1 MDVFSLSL
9 FVYLVGVGA
18 ASGLVYSDKSLKVIS
33 DDSDVLYTYNMD
45 GNNIDKLSLH
55 PSGELLEKRA
65 KPEKSD
71 FEAITSYQDTY
82 YIFGSGSDKNRN
94 SLIKVAGESNEV
106 TQESLI
112 PLYQDLRRAAE
123 ISEEDFNIE
132 GAIIHKG
139 DLLLFNRGNGPNQK
153 NGVFFIAD
161 FLNSTSSYNISYQ
174 QIDLPGIHG
183 VPFGFTDAI
192 LEEDKIYFLAAAEAG
207 QSTYQDGQVL
217 GSLIG
222 KIDLK
227 TMQLESS
234 MQITNRYKFEGIT
247 VFEKTEENTTF
258 LLCEDLDDGGQET
271 KIFKLVLPRF

>member
-1 MDVFSLSL
+1 MEVFSLSM
-9 FVYLVGVGA
+9 FIYLVGVGA
-18 ASGLVYSDKSLKVIS
+18 ASGLVYSDNYLKVIS
-33 DDSDVLYTYNMD
+33 DDSNVLYTYSMD
-45 GNNIDKLSLH
+45 GNNLDKLSLH

-94 SLIKVAGESNEV
+94 SLIQVAGKEGTVSE
-106 TQESLI
+106 ESLL
-112 PLYQDLRRAAE
+112 PLYQELRREAA
-123 ISEEDFNIE
+123 IGEEDFNIE

-161 FLNSTSSYNISYQ
+161 FLNDSSSYNTSFQ
-174 QIDLPGIHG
+174 QIDLPRIHG
-183 VPFGFTDAI
+183 VPFGFTDTI
-192 LEEDKIYFLAAAEAG
+192 LDGDKIYFLAAAEAG
-207 QSTYQDGQVL
+207 ESTYQDGQVL

-222 KIDLK
+222 QIDLK

-247 VFEKTEENTTF
+247 AFEKSEENISF
-258 LLCEDLDDGGQET
+258 LLCEDPDDGGQET
-271 KIFKLVLPRF
+271 KIFKLVLPKL